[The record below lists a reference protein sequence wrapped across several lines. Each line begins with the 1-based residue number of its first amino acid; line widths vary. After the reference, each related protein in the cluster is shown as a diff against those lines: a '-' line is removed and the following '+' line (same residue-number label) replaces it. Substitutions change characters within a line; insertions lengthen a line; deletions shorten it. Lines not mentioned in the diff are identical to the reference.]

1 MAQRKPT
8 PPYLRR
14 HLDPQVADLAVPQTA
29 VTLTASAVAAVT
41 TDSTGGA
48 TTAAAAA
55 GVGQVTLTLPA
66 PANLSTLSTGGVDVV
81 TGLIIPF
88 KFKVISWE
96 FMTTVAG
103 TGSGASLVFNLEIG
117 TVDVGTVASTC
128 TVTLA
133 GTDTIG
139 KRTAATAVS
148 GANTGAAGAALSLE
162 VAGGGTAFTAGSGY
176 FMVTIQNMDTA
187 DAFTAIIE
195 DLAALRTGVNANI
208 VDVAAIE
215 DMLDS
220 AGVST

>member
-1 MAQRKPT
+1 MAILVPANGMV
-8 PPYLRR
+8 LRNVGDGAGSTFSR
-14 HLDPQVADLAVPQTA
+14 
-29 VTLTASAVAAVT
+29 AAVI
-41 TDSTGGA
+41 TDSGTGTEGSSV
-48 TTAAAAA
+48 AA
-55 GVGQVTLTLPA
+55 GVGQMTLTLPA
-66 PANLSTLSTGGVDVV
+66 PANLSTLSTGGVDLV

-96 FMTTVAG
+96 FVTTLAG

-148 GANTGAAGAALSLE
+148 GANTGAAGAALSVE
-162 VAGGGTAFTAGSGY
+162 VAGSGTAFTAGSGY

-187 DAFTAIIE
+187 DAFASILAKLKTAG
-195 DLAALRTGVNANI
+195 LMAT
-208 VDVAAIE
+208 
-215 DMLDS
+215 S
-220 AGVST
+220 

>member
-1 MAQRKPT
+1 MAILVPANGMV
-8 PPYLRR
+8 LRNVGDGAGSTFSR
-14 HLDPQVADLAVPQTA
+14 AAVITDSG
-29 VTLTASAVAAVT
+29 TGTEASAVAA
-41 TDSTGGA
+41 
-48 TTAAAAA
+48 
-55 GVGQVTLTLPA
+55 GVGQMTLTLPA
-66 PANLSTLSTGGVDVV
+66 PANLSALSTGGVDLV

-96 FMTTVAG
+96 FMTTLAG

-148 GANTGAAGAALSLE
+148 GANTGAAGAALSVE

-187 DAFTAIIE
+187 DAFASILAKLKTAG
-195 DLAALRTGVNANI
+195 LMAT
-208 VDVAAIE
+208 
-215 DMLDS
+215 S
-220 AGVST
+220 